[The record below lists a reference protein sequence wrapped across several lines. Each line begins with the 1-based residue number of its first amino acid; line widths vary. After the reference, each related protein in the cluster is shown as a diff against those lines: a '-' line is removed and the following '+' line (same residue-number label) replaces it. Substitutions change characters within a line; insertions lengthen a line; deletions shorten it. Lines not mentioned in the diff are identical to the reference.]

1 MRFVFL
7 CALFSGWL
15 FGANIYASYDCVAK
29 DTSSLALQTMG
40 IVKNIKVNVGD
51 KVKKGQLLLE
61 LDYSLE
67 NTQLLNAK
75 ADLKLAQIAKEHAK
89 SSLNKFNQVKNV
101 VDKQA
106 YENVLFEYNKAEQ
119 SYEKAKLNIRYY
131 EELISKKKLYAPY
144 DGVISAKFIN
154 KAEGVGGVAQPLLQ
168 IISSPKSK
176 LIVSI
181 DDIYI
186 KDIKVGQVYKYKV
199 GQTEKEAKIDLIYP
213 TIDTKNRKVLA
224 EVYVDGVIPGSFGE
238 GYIVVG
244 N

>member
-1 MRFVFL
+1 MRVFL
-7 CALFSGWL
+7 FAML
-15 FGANIYASYDCVAK
+15 FGVKLLAEQIYASYDCVAK

-40 IVKNIKVNVGD
+40 IVKNIKVDIGD

-67 NTQLLNAK
+67 YTQLLNAK
-75 ADLKLAQIAKEHAK
+75 ADLKLADIAKKHAK
-89 SSLNKFNQVKNV
+89 SSLDKFNQVKNV

-119 SYEKAKLNIRYY
+119 SYEKAMLNIRYY
-131 EELISKKKLYAPY
+131 EDLISKKKLYAPY
-144 DGVISAKFIN
+144 DGIISAKYIN

-176 LIVSI
+176 LIISI

-186 KDIKVGQVYKYKV
+186 DKIKVGQVYKYNV
-199 GQTEKEAKIDLIYP
+199 GKEQKESKISLIYP

-224 EVYVDGVIPGSFGE
+224 EVYVDGVVPGSFGE
-238 GYIVVG
+238 GYILVG
-244 N
+244 E